1 MGGGGEDVGR
11 VVIVSK
17 EEEYSLLSCNKM
29 CHGNCI
35 CGFLRIFQVYCAKR
49 SA

>member
-17 EEEYSLLSCNKM
+17 EEECSLLSCNKM
-29 CHGNCI
+29 CHCNCI
-35 CGFLRIFQVYCAKR
+35 CGFFR
-49 SA
+49 